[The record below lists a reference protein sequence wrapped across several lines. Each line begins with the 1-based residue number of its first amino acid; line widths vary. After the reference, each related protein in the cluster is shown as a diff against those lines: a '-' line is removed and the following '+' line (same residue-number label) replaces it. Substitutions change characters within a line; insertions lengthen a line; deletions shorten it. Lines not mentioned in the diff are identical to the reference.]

1 MTYKLIAID
10 VDDTLLNDDI
20 QVSEGTRAAL
30 IEATAQGA
38 TVTLATGRM
47 YASARKIAQQ
57 IDLNVPIIT
66 YQGSLVK
73 TLIGEEV
80 LYERNV
86 PEDAALELLNYC
98 ISKGLH
104 LQLYVDDVLY
114 VREDNDKAQGY
125 SRLSN
130 IPYIVEPDFESLIRK
145 PLNKMLIIDEPELL
159 DEVALALAPLI
170 GDRVHITKSKP
181 HYLEFMHKEGT
192 KGHALQYM
200 ATHHVGCTMDEVI
213 AIGDSWNDREML
225 EVAGLGVAMANAVEP
240 LKAIADYV
248 TLSNNE
254 EGVRHVIEKFV
265 LGRPSE

>member
-30 IEATAQGA
+30 IEASAQGA

-73 TLIGEEV
+73 TLIDEEV

-86 PEDAALELLNYC
+86 PEDAALELFDYC
-98 ISKGLH
+98 IRKGLH

-130 IPYIVEPDFESLIRK
+130 IPYVVEPDFESLARK
-145 PLNKMLIIDEPELL
+145 PLNKMLIIDDPELL
-159 DEVALALAPLI
+159 DQVALELAPLI

-181 HYLEFMHKEGT
+181 HYLEIMHKEGT

-200 ATHHVGCTMDEVI
+200 AAHHVGCSMDEVI
-213 AIGDSWNDREML
+213 AIGDSWNDHEML

-265 LGRPSE
+265 LGRPVE